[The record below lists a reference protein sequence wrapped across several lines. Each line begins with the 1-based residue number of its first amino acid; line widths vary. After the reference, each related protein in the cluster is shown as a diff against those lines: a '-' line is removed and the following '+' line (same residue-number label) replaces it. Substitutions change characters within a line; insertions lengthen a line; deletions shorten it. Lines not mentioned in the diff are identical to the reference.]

1 MMARSTTKTT
11 REPVTQDRAIRVAVA
26 LADSGGIA
34 SLSMRKLASEL
45 GVEAMSL
52 YYHVKN
58 KDDLLD
64 GMVGLVVSEMVVPAA
79 DAAWKQAMRERSESA
94 RDVLKRHP
102 WAISQVD
109 ARTTPATLHYLN
121 ATIGCLVGA
130 GFSIPLAAHAMSLLD
145 SYVHG
150 FALQESSLPLDET
163 GDIGAVTEDILAQQ
177 EMMSGAFPHLAR
189 MATELILQPGYAY
202 GNEFAFGL
210 AIILDGIEAS
220 LGADPLSAH
229 PTASYDEGDSSQ

>member
-1 MMARSTTKTT
+1 MARSTAKAP
-11 REPVTQDRAIRVAVA
+11 REPVTRERAIRVAVA
-26 LADSGGIA
+26 LADSGGID
-34 SLSMRKLASEL
+34 SLSMRKLAGEL

-58 KDDLLD
+58 KDELLD
-64 GMVGLVVSEMVVPAA
+64 GMVGFVVNEMAIPAS
-79 DAAWKQAMRERSESA
+79 DAAWKPAMRERSEST

-109 ARTTPATLHYLN
+109 ARSTVETLNYLD
-121 ATIGCLVGA
+121 ATIGCLVAA

-150 FALQESSLPLDET
+150 FALQEASLPLDEE
-163 GDIGAVTEDILAQQ
+163 GAIGAVTEDIMAQQ
-177 EMMSGAFPHLAR
+177 AMTSGAFPHLAA
-189 MATELILQPGYAY
+189 MATELILRPGYAY

-210 AIILDGIEAS
+210 GVILDGIEGS
-220 LGADPLSAH
+220 LAVP
-229 PTASYDEGDSSQ
+229 PER

>member
-1 MMARSTTKTT
+1 
-11 REPVTQDRAIRVAVA
+11 VAVA
-26 LADSGGIA
+26 LADAGGIA

-58 KDDLLD
+58 KDELLD
-64 GMVGLVVSEMVVPAA
+64 GMVGLVVSEMAVPTAA
-79 DAAWKQAMRERSESA
+79 AAWKPAMRERSESA
-94 RDVLKRHP
+94 REVLKRHP

-109 ARTTPATLHYLN
+109 ARNTPATLYYLN

-150 FALQESSLPLDET
+150 FALQESSLPLDEA
-163 GDIGAVTEDILAQQ
+163 GDIGAVTEDIMAQQ
-177 EMMSGAFPHLAR
+177 EMMSGAFPFLGQ
-189 MATELILQPGYAY
+189 MATELILQPGYSY

-210 AIILDGIEAS
+210 GIILDGIEAS
-220 LGADPLSAH
+220 LEA
-229 PTASYDEGDSSQ
+229 Q

>member
-1 MMARSTTKTT
+1 MARLATKAT
-11 REPVTQDRAIRVAVA
+11 REPVTRERAIRVAVA
-26 LADSGGIA
+26 LADSGGID
-34 SLSMRKLASEL
+34 SLSMRKLAGEL

-52 YYHVKN
+52 YYHVRN
-58 KDDLLD
+58 KDELLD
-64 GMVGLVVSEMVVPAA
+64 GMVGLVVSEMAIPVA
-79 DAAWKQAMRERSESA
+79 DAAWKPALRERSESA

-109 ARTTPATLHYLN
+109 ARSTVETLNYLN

-150 FALQESSLPLDET
+150 FALQEASLPLDEA

-177 EMMSGAFPHLAR
+177 AMMSGAFPHLAT

-210 AIILDGIEAS
+210 GIIVDGIEAS
-220 LGADPLSAH
+220 LAAASAPL
-229 PTASYDEGDSSQ
+229 DQ

>member
-1 MMARSTTKTT
+1 
-11 REPVTQDRAIRVAVA
+11 VA
-26 LADSGGIA
+26 LADSGGID
-34 SLSMRKLASEL
+34 SLSMRKLAGEL

-52 YYHVKN
+52 YYHVKS

-79 DAAWKQAMRERSESA
+79 DAEWRTAMTQRSESA
-94 RDVLKRHP
+94 REVLKRHP
-102 WAISQVD
+102 WAISEVD
-109 ARTTPATLHYLN
+109 SRSTVETLSYLN
-121 ATIGCLVGA
+121 ATIGCLVAA

-150 FALQESSLPLDET
+150 FALQEASLPLDAA
-163 GDIGAVTEDILAQQ
+163 GDIGAVTEEIMAQQ
-177 EMMSGAFPHLAR
+177 AMMSGAFPHLAA

-210 AIILDGIEAS
+210 GIILDGIEGSLLAS
-220 LGADPLSAH
+220 GGAAGH
-229 PTASYDEGDSSQ
+229 PSTG

>member
-1 MMARSTTKTT
+1 M
-11 REPVTQDRAIRVAVA
+11 A
-26 LADSGGIA
+26 LADSGGIE
-34 SLSMRKLASEL
+34 SLSMRKLAGEL

-58 KDDLLD
+58 KDELLD
-64 GMVGLVVSEMVVPAA
+64 GMVGLVVSEMAVPAA
-79 DAAWKQAMRERSESA
+79 DDAWKPAMRERSESA
-94 RDVLKRHP
+94 REVLKRHP

-109 ARTTPATLHYLN
+109 ARNTRATLHYLN

-150 FALQESSLPLDET
+150 FALQESSLPLDEA

-177 EMMSGAFPHLAR
+177 EMMSGAFPFLGR

-210 AIILDGIEAS
+210 GIILDGIEAS
-220 LGADPLSAH
+220 LEAR
-229 PTASYDEGDSSQ
+229 